1 MKNSFFISAVRNL
14 NLVYRIKGKL
24 YGGSFELKLVISSDR
39 LNKNGFVLDFLEV
52 EKILSKLEKELK
64 GKEANGILG
73 KEDFDFREFLLFI
86 KDFVDKSLNNEHIL
100 ISEVSLTGSEEGYI
114 AKFND

>member
-52 EKILSKLEKELK
+52 EKVLNKLEKELK
-64 GKEANGILG
+64 GKEANQVLG
-73 KEDFDFREFLLFI
+73 KDDFDFRDFLI
-86 KDFVDKSLNNEHIL
+86 YVKDFVANYLKDEHIL
-100 ISEVSLTGSEEGYI
+100 ISEVSLTGNEEGYI
-114 AKFND
+114 ARFND